1 MRTPGFVAEFSL
13 YISDRSYRPASSRSS
28 HPVAQ
33 AVTPQMKC
41 EEYECSGWVGG
52 FPPTY
57 CMRCDGE
64 RLK

>member
-13 YISDRSYRPASSRSS
+13 YISDRSYRSASPSS
-28 HPVAQ
+28 SQPVAP

-41 EEYECSGWVGG
+41 EEYECSPALGG
-52 FPPTY
+52 FPPGY
-57 CMRCDGE
+57 CMRCEGE